1 MEFGKIS
8 DDAIERLK
16 ARIGVERKGSTMHR
30 RGPLRVTR
38 NTIRRFALGSGDD
51 NPVYVNVEYGRRS
64 RYGSI
69 IAPPSIVGFLERC
82 NGATDGLPGCHTIWR
97 EATYAW
103 DRPMKLEDVLDS
115 STTLRAVEV
124 IPSKFSRKAV
134 RQEYETRIWNQR
146 QESVATYQTS
156 WHRFERS
163 EAKRERKYGDR
174 ELAHYTPEEI
184 ETIKADYRKEQRRGA
199 EVLWWD
205 EVRAG
210 DAIPFIVKGPTTQIS
225 KFAFESWG
233 GPGGWFVGHRLA
245 FELFEKHPGLPF
257 INEQGIPEAPV
268 AIHWSNERSQ
278 RILGLPGAYEAGYER
293 TSWIVHMLMNWIGDH
308 GFLHRLTQ
316 RYPTFNLLGDTT
328 WCHGRVLEKLIL
340 DRPVDDKRHA
350 VHCEVWTVNQ
360 RGDTTTTGEAVV
372 LLPQREDTLTLTLS
386 QGEKEKKS
394 KD

>member
-1 MEFGKIS
+1 MTEFGKIT
-8 DDAIERLK
+8 DDGIERLK
-16 ARIGVERKGSTMHR
+16 TRIGVERKGSTMHR

-38 NTIRRFALGSGDD
+38 NTIRRFALGCGDD
-51 NPVYVNVEYGRRS
+51 NPIYVNVEYGRQS

-69 IAPPSIVGFLERC
+69 IAPPSIIGFLERC
-82 NGATDGLPGCHTIWR
+82 NGASDGLPGCHTIWR
-97 EATYAW
+97 EAVYEW
-103 DRPMKLEDVLDS
+103 SRPIKMDDVLDS
-115 STTLRAVEV
+115 STYLRAVEAM
-124 IPSKFSRKAV
+124 PSKFSGKAV
-134 RQEYETRIWNQR
+134 RQDYETLIWNQDQDR
-146 QESVATYQTS
+146 VANYKTS

-163 EAKRERKYGDR
+163 EGKRERKDGAR
-174 ELAHYTPEEI
+174 ELAHYSAADI
-184 ETIKADYRKEQRRGA
+184 EKIKADYKKEQRRGA
-199 EVLWWD
+199 DFLWWD
-205 EVRAG
+205 QVREG
-210 DAIPFIVKGPTTQIS
+210 DEIPFIVKGPTTQIS

-316 RYPTFNLLGDTT
+316 RFPTFNLLGDAT
-328 WCHGRVLEKLIL
+328 WCHGTVREKFVLDE
-340 DRPVDDKRHA
+340 PVDGKRHA
-350 VHCEVWTVNQ
+350 VRCQIRTVNQ

-372 LLPQREDTLTLTLS
+372 VLPARE
-386 QGEKEKKS
+386 
-394 KD
+394 